1 MSPKASEGSIIM
13 QIEGISCAGRVFTI
27 LRKEEV
33 RHFKG
38 LLHKI
43 SNTYVKDHKL
53 PLQLLE
59 AARPASEHALE
70 VLQAYLQA
78 ENF

>member
-1 MSPKASEGSIIM
+1 MLKYHIRTKVV
-13 QIEGISCAGRVFTI
+13 SCAGRVFTI
-27 LRKEEV
+27 LRKEE
-33 RHFKG
+33 
-38 LLHKI
+38 I